1 MEFYYFRYQDGDYE
15 VSGVIAAK
23 NAEDAKQGLYL
34 ARDKDKITLLRLSS
48 MLYASGDVVVSKSTY
63 WPR

>member
-34 ARDKDKITLLRLSS
+34 ARDKDKITLSRLCS
-48 MLYASGDVVVSKSTY
+48 MPYASGDVVVSKSTY

>member
-23 NAEDAKQGLYL
+23 NVEDAKQGLYL
-34 ARDKDKITLLRLSS
+34 ARDKDKITL
-48 MLYASGDVVVSKSTY
+48 SGKCG
-63 WPR
+63 